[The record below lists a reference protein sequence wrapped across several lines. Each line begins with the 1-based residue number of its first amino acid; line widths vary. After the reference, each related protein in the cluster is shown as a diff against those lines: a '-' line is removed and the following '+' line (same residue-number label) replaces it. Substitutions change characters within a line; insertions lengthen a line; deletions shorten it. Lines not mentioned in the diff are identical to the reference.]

1 MYLKK
6 EQTLMHLSK
15 KGGRT
20 KLVGNDFAQNWPK
33 ITPKL
38 PQTTTQNEQIKWGCR
53 KKSELLVGVGFLD
66 IKNYI

>member
-33 ITPKL
+33 ITPNNNTKWTDKMGLSEKIGIVSRRRFFRYKKL
-38 PQTTTQNEQIKWGCR
+38 HLIC
-53 KKSELLVGVGFLD
+53 
-66 IKNYI
+66 